1 MRKKT
6 VLITVITAIIVLI
19 AAGIFILLPR
29 VQIKGFAEEYI
40 FPVLELTPQNGGY
53 FEDHG
58 AEISSGT
65 EVQNGI
71 FRLTLPDGYVPDGDG
86 IYANGEGEYAEVSS
100 ESPEL
105 PDTLETIDLNEF
117 YDVKLPERNDLSEAY
132 RAVGAGGGDT
142 VYGSLKSAVL
152 LKKSDYSFWDIDK
165 AFAFC
170 KLATLSG
177 IYFGGGEGEENLVY
191 ERGNVKGI
199 VSVSEGRS
207 YKNDGESYDT
217 YYSAFFIFFNEND
230 LDTPYFLN
238 MTVRSP
244 ENAFGVLNSVEFN

>member
-6 VLITVITAIIVLI
+6 VLITITAAIFVFI

-29 VQIKGFAEEYI
+29 IQIKSLADDYI

-53 FEDHG
+53 FEEYG
-58 AEISSGT
+58 AEVSSGT
-65 EVQNGI
+65 QVQNDI
-71 FRLTLPDGYVPDGDG
+71 FRLTLPEGYVSDDDG
-86 IYANGEGEYAEVSS
+86 IYSNGEGEYVEISS

-105 PDTLETIDLNEF
+105 PETLDTIDLSVF
-117 YDVKLPERNDLSEAY
+117 FDVTLPERDDLSDAY

-142 VYGSLKSAVL
+142 VFGSLKSAVL
-152 LKKSDYSFWDIDK
+152 LKKSDYSFWDIDE

-170 KLATLSG
+170 KLAELDE
-177 IYFGGGEGEENLVY
+177 IYFGGGEGEENFVY

-199 VSVSEGRS
+199 VSINEVRN
-207 YKNDGESYDT
+207 YKNDGDNYDT
-217 YYSAFFIFFNEND
+217 CYSVFFMFFNEND

-238 MTVRSP
+238 MTVSSP
-244 ENAFGVLNSVEFN
+244 ENAFGVLNSVEFI

>member
-6 VLITVITAIIVLI
+6 VLITVIAAIIVLI
-19 AAGIFILLPR
+19 ATGIFILLPR
-29 VQIKGFAEEYI
+29 MQIKVFAEEYI
-40 FPVLELTPQNGGY
+40 FPFLELTPQNGGY
-53 FEDHG
+53 FEDYG

-65 EVQNGI
+65 QVQNDI
-71 FRLTLPDGYVPDGDG
+71 FRLTLPEGYVPDDDG
-86 IYANGEGEYAEVSS
+86 NYSNGEGEFAEVSS

-142 VYGSLKSAVL
+142 VYGSLKSSVL

-165 AFAFC
+165 ALAFC
-170 KLATLSG
+170 KLAELSE
-177 IYFGGGEGEENLVY
+177 IYFINGEEEENLVY

-199 VSVSEGRS
+199 VSINEVRR

-217 YYSAFFIFFNEND
+217 YYSVFFMFFNEND

-238 MTVRSP
+238 MTVSSP

>member
-6 VLITVITAIIVLI
+6 LLITVIAAIILLI
-19 AAGIFILLPR
+19 AAGVFILLPR
-29 VQIKGFAEEYI
+29 IQIKSFAEEYI
-40 FPVLELTPQNGGY
+40 FPFLELTPQNGGY
-53 FEDHG
+53 FEDYG
-58 AEISSGT
+58 AEVVSGT
-65 EVQNGI
+65 EVQNDI
-71 FRLTLPDGYVPDGDG
+71 FRLTLPEGYTPDDDG
-86 IYANGEGEYAEVSS
+86 IYSNEEGEYAEISS

-105 PDTLETIDLNEF
+105 PDTLETIDLSEF
-117 YDVKLPERNDLSEAY
+117 FDVKLPERANLSEAY

-142 VYGSLKSAVL
+142 VFGSLKSAVL

-165 AFAFC
+165 ALAFC
-170 KLATLSG
+170 KLAELSE
-177 IYFGGGEGEENLVY
+177 IYFVNGEGEENLVY

-199 VSVSEGRS
+199 VSINEGRI

-217 YYSAFFIFFNEND
+217 CYSVFFMFFNEND

-244 ENAFGVLNSVEFN
+244 ENAFGILNSIEFN

>member
-6 VLITVITAIIVLI
+6 ALITVIAAIIALI

-29 VQIKGFAEEYI
+29 IQIKSLAEEYI
-40 FPVLELTPQNGGY
+40 FPMFELIPQNGGY
-53 FEDHG
+53 FENYG
-58 AEISSGT
+58 AKISSGT
-65 EVQNGI
+65 QVQNQL
-71 FRLTLPDGYVPDGDG
+71 FRLTLPEGYVSDNDG
-86 IYANGEGEYAEVSS
+86 IYSNGEGEFAEVSS

-105 PDTLETIDLNEF
+105 PDTLDTIDLSDF
-117 YDVKLPERNDLSEAY
+117 FDVKLPERNDLSEAY

-142 VYGSLKSAVL
+142 VFGSLKSAVL

-165 AFAFC
+165 ALAFC
-170 KLATLSG
+170 KLAELG
-177 IYFGGGEGEENLVY
+177 EIYFGGGEEEENLIY

-199 VSVSEGRS
+199 VSINEVRS
-207 YKNDGESYDT
+207 YKNDRESYDT
-217 YYSAFFIFFNEND
+217 YYSVLFMFFNEND

-244 ENAFGVLNSVEFN
+244 ENAFGVINSVEFN